1 VRRRL
6 FYVLVA
12 TALFAVPIT
21 AAAQQSAMPVV
32 GYLSSG
38 SLRDATTSAFR
49 KGLSEAGYVEGRNV
63 AIEFRVA
70 EGRYER
76 LPAMA
81 AELVRHPVGVIFA
94 QAPPAAQAAKAATST
109 IPIVFTSGGDPVKS
123 GLVTSL
129 GRPGGNVTGVTMLV
143 SSLVA
148 KRLELLRELMPKA
161 TTLALL
167 VNPTN
172 QNAEPDTK
180 EMDDATKALGLR
192 LHVFH
197 ATTKAEI
204 EAAFATLRAQ
214 RADALVVGADPFFL
228 GQADLLVSLAARHAV
243 PVAYFW
249 RDFPDIGGLFS
260 YGTSLTEMHRQAGI
274 YTGRILKGA
283 KPGDLPIEQ
292 ASKFELVVN
301 LKTAKTL
308 GLTVPLSILNR
319 ADEVIE

>member
-1 VRRRL
+1 MRRRL

-49 KGLSEAGYVEGRNV
+49 KGLAETGYVEGRNV

-70 EGRYER
+70 DGRYER

-180 EMDDATKALGLR
+180 EMDDATKALRLR
-192 LHVFH
+192 LHVFQ

>member
-1 VRRRL
+1 MRRRL

-204 EAAFATLRAQ
+204 EAAFATLLAQ

>member
-70 EGRYER
+70 DGRYER
-76 LPAMA
+76 LPAMV
-81 AELVRHPVGVIFA
+81 AELVRHPVGIIFA

-204 EAAFATLRAQ
+204 EAAFA
-214 RADALVVGADPFFL
+214 LVVGADPFFL